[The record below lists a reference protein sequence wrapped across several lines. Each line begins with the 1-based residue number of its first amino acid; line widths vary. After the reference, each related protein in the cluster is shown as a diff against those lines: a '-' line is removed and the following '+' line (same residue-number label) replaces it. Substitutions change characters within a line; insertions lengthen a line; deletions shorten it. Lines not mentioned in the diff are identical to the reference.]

1 MPQLDF
7 FTFPHQYLIASCC
20 FCGLYYFNLLFFFEW
35 IKFLQLS
42 KIFALNSTISNWIIV
57 IGDFFLIVTDLF
69 KFEEEIY
76 LVFKKKIKKL
86 NRKFFLKKIN
96 VLTLDA
102 INLDL
107 LNLILVTL
115 FLFLFFFLKNF
126 LIFNAEK
133 LMLVYFLIIVTGII
147 LVLKFYLNNLF
158 QTDLKKILFL
168 VMEIE
173 SEGDRALIF
182 LKEFLLKLKDNLVHT
197 QLELLLLWSLEVQ
210 LIRKIKW

>member
-7 FTFPHQYLIASCC
+7 FTFPHQYLVASCC
-20 FCGLYYFNLLFFFEW
+20 FCGLYYFNLLFFFER

-42 KIFALNSTISNWIIV
+42 KIFALNSTISNQIIV
-57 IGDFFLIVTDLF
+57 VGDFFLIVTDLF

-86 NRKFFLKKIN
+86 NRKFFKKKIN
-96 VLTLDA
+96 ASTLEI
-102 INLDL
+102 INFDL
-107 LNLILVTL
+107 LNLILLIL
-115 FLFLFFFLKNF
+115 FLILFFFLKNF
-126 LIFNAEK
+126 LVFNAEK

-173 SEGDRALIF
+173 SEGDHALIF

-197 QLELLLLWSLEVQ
+197 QLELLLL
-210 LIRKIKW
+210 

>member
-7 FTFPHQYLIASCC
+7 FTFPHQYLVASCC
-20 FCGLYYFNLLFFFEW
+20 FCGLYYFNLLFFFER

-42 KIFALNSTISNWIIV
+42 KIFALNSTISNRIIV

-86 NRKFFLKKIN
+86 NRKFFKKKIN
-96 VLTLDA
+96 ASTLE
-102 INLDL
+102 INNFDL
-107 LNLILVTL
+107 LNLILLIL
-115 FLFLFFFLKNF
+115 FLILFFFLKNF

-197 QLELLLLWSLEVQ
+197 QLELLLLRSLEVQ
-210 LIRKIKW
+210 LIRKIK

>member
-1 MPQLDF
+1 
-7 FTFPHQYLIASCC
+7 
-20 FCGLYYFNLLFFFEW
+20 
-35 IKFLQLS
+35 
-42 KIFALNSTISNWIIV
+42 
-57 IGDFFLIVTDLF
+57 
-69 KFEEEIY
+69 
-76 LVFKKKIKKL
+76 
-86 NRKFFLKKIN
+86 
-96 VLTLDA
+96 
-102 INLDL
+102 
-107 LNLILVTL
+107 
-115 FLFLFFFLKNF
+115 
-126 LIFNAEK
+126 
-133 LMLVYFLIIVTGII
+133 MLVYFLIIVTGII

>member
-7 FTFPHQYLIASCC
+7 FTFPHQYLVASCC
-20 FCGLYYFNLLFFFEW
+20 FCGLYYFNLLFFFER

-42 KIFALNSTISNWIIV
+42 KIFALNSTISNRIIV

-86 NRKFFLKKIN
+86 NRKFFKKKIN
-96 VLTLDA
+96 ASTLEI
-102 INLDL
+102 INFDL
-107 LNLILVTL
+107 LNLILLIL
-115 FLFLFFFLKNF
+115 FLTLFFFLKNF

-197 QLELLLLWSLEVQ
+197 QLELLLLRSLEVQ
-210 LIRKIKW
+210 LIRKIK